1 MFIDKARIFVTA
13 GRGGNGAVSFRRE
26 KYVPLGGP
34 DGGNGGRGGDV
45 YLLAEPQLTTLLDF
59 TYRPR
64 FRADDGMPG
73 STSKCYGK
81 SAEDI
86 DIKVPVGTVV
96 RIGGTAVA
104 DLTRPGQRY
113 LVAKGG
119 RGGRGNAAF
128 KTQRRSAPHIAEKGE
143 PGEEAVIDLELKL
156 IADVGLV
163 GMPNAG
169 KSTFLSR
176 ISAARPK
183 IADYPFTTLAPNL
196 GVVAA
201 GDTHYVVA
209 DIPGLIEGA
218 HDGRGLG
225 DEFLRHIQ
233 RTKVLVH
240 LVDING
246 FEEHTAYHNFK
257 AINSELSRFSP
268 ALLKKPMIIAVNKMD
283 ITGAAGKLAAFK
295 RYAKGKKIFAISA
308 VTGDG
313 MTALLKAMAAAV
325 AAAPPDSGF
334 AEETRREYI
343 YAPEFVVEKTDDA
356 YVVSGKKVETLWAMT
371 DFSQE
376 EGLRRFQ
383 NILRKMGVEKAL
395 DDKGAVPGDTVRIC
409 SMEYVYEK

>member
-13 GRGGNGAVSFRRE
+13 GRGGNGALSFRRE
-26 KYVPLGGP
+26 ASVPLGGP

-45 YLLAEPQLTTLLDF
+45 YLLADPQLTTLLDF

-64 FRADDGMPG
+64 FRAADGMPG
-73 STSKCYGK
+73 SNSKCYGK
-81 SAEDI
+81 GAEDV

-96 RIGGTAVA
+96 RIGGAAVA
-104 DLTRPGQRY
+104 DLTRPGQKY

-119 RGGRGNAAF
+119 RGGRGNASF
-128 KTQRRSAPHIAEKGE
+128 KTHRRSAPHIAEKGE
-143 PGEEAVIDLELKL
+143 PGEEVVIDLELKL

-176 ISAARPK
+176 ISSARPK
-183 IADYPFTTLAPNL
+183 IADYPFTTLKPNL

-240 LVDING
+240 LIDVNG
-246 FEEHTAYHNFK
+246 YEGGTAYQSFK
-257 AINSELSRFSP
+257 AINHELSRFSP
-268 ALLKKPMIIAVNKMD
+268 ALLKKPMLIAVNKMD
-283 ITGAAGKLAAFK
+283 VTDADKKLMAFK
-295 RYAKGKKIFAISA
+295 RYVKGKKIFPMSA
-308 VTGDG
+308 VTGSG
-313 MTALLKAMAAAV
+313 LPALLKAMAAAV
-325 AAAPPDSGF
+325 ASAPPDSGF

-343 YAPEFVVEKTDDA
+343 YAPEFTIEKTADA
-356 YVVSGKKVETLWAMT
+356 YVVSGKKVEKLWAMT

-395 DDKGAVPGDTVRIC
+395 EAKGAVVGDTVRIC
-409 SMEYVYEK
+409 SMEYIYEK

>member
-13 GRGGNGAVSFRRE
+13 GRGGNGALSFRRE
-26 KYVPLGGP
+26 ASVPLGGP

-45 YLLAEPQLTTLLDF
+45 YLLADPQLTTLLDF

-64 FRADDGMPG
+64 FRAADGMPG
-73 STSKCYGK
+73 SNSKCYGK
-81 SAEDI
+81 GAEDV

-96 RIGGTAVA
+96 RIGGAAVA
-104 DLTRPGQRY
+104 DLTRPGQKY
-113 LVAKGG
+113 LIAKGG
-119 RGGRGNAAF
+119 RGGRGNASF
-128 KTQRRSAPHIAEKGE
+128 KTHRRSAPHIAEKGE
-143 PGEEAVIDLELKL
+143 PGEEVVIDLELKL

-169 KSTFLSR
+169 KSTFLSH
-176 ISAARPK
+176 ISSARPK
-183 IADYPFTTLAPNL
+183 IADYPFTTLKPNL
-196 GVVAA
+196 GVVAM

-240 LVDING
+240 LIDVNG
-246 FEEHTAYHNFK
+246 YEGATAYHSFK
-257 AINSELSRFSP
+257 AINHELSRFSP

-283 ITGAAGKLAAFK
+283 VTDADKKLTAFK
-295 RYAKGKKIFAISA
+295 RHVKGKKIFPISA
-308 VTGDG
+308 VTGTG
-313 MTALLKAMAAAV
+313 LPALLKAMAAAV
-325 AAAPPDSGF
+325 ASAPSASGF
-334 AEETRREYI
+334 VEETHREYI
-343 YAPEFVVEKTDDA
+343 YAPEFTIEKTADA
-356 YVVSGKKVETLWAMT
+356 YVITGKKVEKLWAMT

-383 NILRKMGVEKAL
+383 NIMRKMGVEKAL
-395 DDKGAVPGDTVRIC
+395 EAKGAVVGDTVRIC
-409 SMEYVYEK
+409 SMEYIYEK